1 MIKKYRFFIVY
12 ALLIAAALFVHLH
25 GDVAVPVN
33 RPLGEIPQRAGDWRM
48 VGQTR
53 FDDRILEVLKP
64 TDYLSRSYTDQ
75 KGNRVGFYLGYHG
88 GGPESGPIHSP
99 KHCLPGSGWQEV
111 TTEIGEL
118 AVGGRDIKLVR
129 SVYQNGYSKEIFLY
143 WFQVKGKSLANE
155 YALKVAEVTNSIFYN
170 RKDSAF
176 IRISVPVADDLDEA
190 IAVGERFV
198 RDFYPHIAS
207 VLPR

>member
-1 MIKKYRFFIVY
+1 MIKKYRIFIVF
-12 ALLIAAALFVHLH
+12 ALLVAAALFVHLH
-25 GDVAVPVN
+25 EDVAVPVN
-33 RPLGEIPQRAGDWRM
+33 RPLAEIPQNQGVWRM
-48 VGQTR
+48 TSQTR
-53 FDDRILEVLKP
+53 FDERILEVLKP
-64 TDYLSRSYTDQ
+64 TDYLSRSYSDQ
-75 KGNRVGFYLGYHG
+75 QGNQIGFYLGYHG

-111 TTEIGEL
+111 STEVGEM
-118 AVGGRDIKLVR
+118 AVAGQTINLVR
-129 SVYQNGYSKEIFLY
+129 SVYQNGYNRELFLY

-155 YALKVAEVTNSIFYN
+155 YALKIAEVTHSIFHN

-190 IAVGERFV
+190 MAVGERFV
-198 RDFYPHIAS
+198 RDFYPHIAE